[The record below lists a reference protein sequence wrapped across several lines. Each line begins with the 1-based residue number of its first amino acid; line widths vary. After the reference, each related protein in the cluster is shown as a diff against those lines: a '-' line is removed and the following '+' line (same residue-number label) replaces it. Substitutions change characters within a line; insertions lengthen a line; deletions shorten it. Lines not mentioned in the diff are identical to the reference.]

1 MKIHFIAIGGSA
13 MHNLAIALHL
23 KGYEITG
30 SDDEIFEPA
39 RGHLAKYGL
48 LPAAIGWF
56 PEKLDAT
63 VDAVILGMH
72 ARADNPELLK
82 AKELNLKIYSYPE
95 FLYEQSKDKI
105 RIVVSGSHG
114 KTTITSMIIHVL
126 QQCNIDCDYMVG
138 AQLAGFEVMVKLSE
152 SAPIMVIEGDEYLTS
167 PIDRRPKFHLYQPSI
182 GIISGIAWDHVNV
195 FPTFDI
201 YVQQFKIFADMIL
214 EDGRYIYCADDAILA
229 EMSRSV
235 KTPNK
240 FPYSVHSHY
249 IKDGITWLE
258 SENGTVALQIFGKH
272 NLANLNAARIACEA
286 VGVSAAQFYQA
297 IASFKGAS
305 KRLELIAKSEQC
317 IVYKDF
323 AHSPSKVKA
332 TLTAVREQF
341 PDYQLTACLELH
353 TFSSL
358 SADFLPEYVGT
369 MDLADEALL
378 FFDPD
383 AVAHKKLPDLS
394 IEQIATAFCCNKLE
408 VLNNAKLLEDR
419 LLQKSNRKKIL
430 LFMSSGNF
438 GGLHIEELSNK
449 IVLLQSQNGK

>member
-30 SDDEIFEPA
+30 SDDEIFDPA
-39 RGHLAKYGL
+39 RSRLVKYGL
-48 LPAAIGWF
+48 LPATIGWF

-72 ARADNPELLK
+72 ARADNPELLR
-82 AKELNLKIYSYPE
+82 AKDLNLKIYSYPE
-95 FLYEQSKDKI
+95 FLYEQSKNKT

-114 KTTITSMIIHVL
+114 KTTITSMITHVL
-126 QQCNIDCDYMVG
+126 QQCGIDCDYMVG
-138 AQLAGFEVMVKLSE
+138 AQLAGFEVMVKLSNTA
-152 SAPIMVIEGDEYLTS
+152 SIIVIEGDEYLTS
-167 PIDRRPKFHLYQPSI
+167 PIDRRPKFHLYQPTI

-201 YVQQFKIFADMIL
+201 YVQQFKIFANMIP
-214 EDGRYIYCADDAILA
+214 DYGRYIYCADDKVLA
-229 EMSRSV
+229 EMSKQV
-235 KTPNK
+235 QCPHK
-240 FPYSVHSHY
+240 YSYSIHPHHIVDGVTCLDSASGM
-249 IKDGITWLE
+249 IK
-258 SENGTVALQIFGKH
+258 LQIFGKH
-272 NLANLNAARIACEA
+272 NLANLNAARLACEA
-286 VGVSAAQFYQA
+286 VGINEAQFYQA

-305 KRLELIAKSEQC
+305 KRLELVTKTDQC

-332 TLTAVREQF
+332 TIAAVREQF

-358 SADFLPEYVGT
+358 STDFLPEYAGV
-369 MDLADEALL
+369 MDLSDEALV
-378 FFDPD
+378 FFDPH
-383 AVAHKKLPDLS
+383 ALAHKKLPALS
-394 IEQIATAFCCNKLE
+394 IEQITTAFCCKNLE
-408 VLNNAKLLEDR
+408 VFSNVNLLKNR
-419 LLQKSNRKKIL
+419 LLQKHTQKRVL

-438 GGLHIEELSNK
+438 GNLNMERINA
-449 IVLLQSQNGK
+449 